1 VLDGGFR
8 LFESPDVFKRTG
20 QLLLTVALVAA
31 IGGHWAV
38 LQTVAWTT
46 MFADNLRESSFTQA
60 VTKTFDGNH
69 PCKLCHEISA
79 GKKSEKK
86 AEFQFALKKL
96 EFTVGLNAFH
106 FFSPQGYYLLDDG
119 CDVLQCRT
127 LAPPLPPPRLSI
139 A

>member
-1 VLDGGFR
+1 ML
-8 LFESPDVFKRTG
+8 ESSDVFKRTG
-20 QLLLTVALVAA
+20 QFLLTLALIAA

-46 MFADNLRESSFTQA
+46 MFADNLRDSSFTQA

-79 GKKSEKK
+79 GKKSEKTT
-86 AEFQFALKKL
+86 EFQFALKRL
-96 EFTVGLNAFH
+96 EFTLGLSAIQ
-106 FFSPQGYYLLDDG
+106 FFSPQEFRLLPDI
-119 CDVLQCRT
+119 CAVLQCRT
-127 LAPPLPPPRLSI
+127 LAPPLPPPRPAI